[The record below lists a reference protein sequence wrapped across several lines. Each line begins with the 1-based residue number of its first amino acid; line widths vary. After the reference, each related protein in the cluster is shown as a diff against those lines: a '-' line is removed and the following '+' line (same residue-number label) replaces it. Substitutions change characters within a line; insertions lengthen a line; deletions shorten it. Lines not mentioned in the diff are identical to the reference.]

1 MTLTLDAGNSTIAGG
16 VFDGDKLVLHFRQTT
31 SQNST
36 SDELGIFLRS
46 VLREN
51 GIDPAQISDIGI
63 CSVVPPINYSLSN
76 AIVKYF
82 GKDALFIQA
91 GIKTGLKLRLA
102 NPKEIGSDLIA
113 GAIGALAIYPNRNLI
128 IIDMGTATTLSLVTK
143 NREYLGGSILAG
155 MKISVQALATQ
166 TSKLPEV
173 EISMPEK
180 PCGTSTISA
189 IQSGSYYGTIGAIKE
204 LCRMYKKESFR
215 VSESHASDAHNSE
228 PFVVATGGF
237 AKIFES
243 AHLFDAI
250 TPDLVLYGVKCAL
263 EMNRQ

>member
-31 SQNST
+31 RENST

-51 GIDPAQISDIGI
+51 SIDPAKITRIGI

-82 GKDALFIQA
+82 GVEPLFIQA

-102 NPKEIGSDLIA
+102 NPKEIGADLIA
-113 GAIGALAIYPNRNLI
+113 GAIGAAKLYPQKNLI

-143 NREYLGGSILAG
+143 DKDYLGGAILAG
-155 MKISVQALATQ
+155 IKISLHSLATK

-173 EISMPEK
+173 EISRPEK
-180 PCGTSTISA
+180 ALGSSTVDA

-204 LCRMYKKESFR
+204 LCRVYKNEVFK
-215 VSESHASDAHNSE
+215 DGE

-237 AKIFES
+237 AKIFEDCS
-243 AHLFDAI
+243 LFDAI
-250 TPDLVLYGVKCAL
+250 APDLVLFGVKCAL
-263 EMNRQ
+263 EMNKI